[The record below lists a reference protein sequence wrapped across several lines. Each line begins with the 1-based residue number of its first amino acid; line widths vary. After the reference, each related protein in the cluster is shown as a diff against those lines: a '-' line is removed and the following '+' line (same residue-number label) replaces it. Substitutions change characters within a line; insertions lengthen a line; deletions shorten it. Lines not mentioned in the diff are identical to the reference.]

1 MYKGKFT
8 ATAVDEDAPKEYTGK
23 KKRKASRGTI
33 VFYSI
38 YLLLILAFM
47 VGMSFVLNALR
58 NWLVTYE
65 AAQPEAKC
73 QQVFQELFAAPD
85 WEHLYTLA
93 GVEDTVFEG
102 STAYA
107 SYMKERVGDT
117 ALSYVET
124 SAGLSGDKKYVV
136 RAGSDKVATFTLT
149 ADNKDAEIPD
159 WRLGTVEV
167 FFHRDLDITI
177 MVDPDCSVAINGVTL
192 DDSYTLRTVTTT
204 AEEYLPEGVHGYRI
218 KQLYADGFL
227 VAPSVTVTDAAGL
240 PVELDYDSEERVYF
254 QRISDQTTIGDGEYA
269 TVLTAA
275 KTYCQFMIGAVKKDA
290 LQSCFDVNAPIYTTI
305 VKNDT
310 WMQDYAGYDFG
321 EEVITDYYR
330 YGSDLYSAKVTLTLN
345 VTRGDGSVKPYNL
358 NTTFFLTRTD
368 DTWLVTEMTNVDV
381 QTQTVLV
388 RLQYMQDDTL
398 LLSELVDASVNTL
411 TPPAVTAPDG
421 QVFSGWFTQTLDED
435 GNKTMSLAFEPDGNG
450 VVTLNPDG
458 ELEPMT
464 LYALFH
470 GEGS

>member
-23 KKRKASRGTI
+23 KKRKTSRGTI

-58 NWLVTYE
+58 NWLVSYE
-65 AAQPEAKC
+65 AAQPETKC
-73 QQVFQELFAAPD
+73 QQVFQELFADPD

-93 GVEDTVFEG
+93 GVKDTVFED

-117 ALSYVET
+117 SLSYVET

-177 MVDPDCSVAINGVTL
+177 MVAPDCSVAINGVTL

-275 KTYCQFMIGAVKKDA
+275 KTYCQFMIGAVKKNA

-310 WMQDYAGYDFG
+310 WMQSYAGYDFG

-330 YGSDLYSAKVTLTLN
+330 YSSDLYSAKVTLTLN

-435 GNKTMSLAFEPDGNG
+435 GNKTMSLTFEPDGNG